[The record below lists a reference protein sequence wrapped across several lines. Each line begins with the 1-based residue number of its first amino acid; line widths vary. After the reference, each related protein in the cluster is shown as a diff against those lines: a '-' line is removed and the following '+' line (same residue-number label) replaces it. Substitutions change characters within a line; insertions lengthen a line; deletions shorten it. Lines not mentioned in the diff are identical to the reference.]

1 MAMKIKDLITS
12 AAGVFMPRTCSV
24 CDKPLDLDEKFICRK
39 CLMNIPRTH
48 YEDIDFN
55 PFEQLMA
62 GKVPVERC
70 ASYFF
75 YQKGDPYASIL
86 HDMKYRNVPTL
97 GRWLAERAARD
108 MKDSHFFDN
117 IDVIVPVP
125 LHYTK
130 LASRGYNQS
139 QYLAQGLSRA
149 TGAPVVKAL
158 KALHEHSSQTHKDA
172 AERLKSTQ
180 GMYGTS
186 KRHCMELSGK
196 HVLIVD
202 DVVTTGS
209 TLLACATALK
219 DAVPGVRISLFT
231 LAAAQLE

>member
-1 MAMKIKDLITS
+1 MTIKDIISS
-12 AAGVFMPRTCSV
+12 AANVLMPRTCSV
-24 CDKPLDLDEKFICRK
+24 CDKPLDGDEKFLCRK
-39 CLMNIPRTH
+39 CLMELPRTH

-62 GKVPVERC
+62 GKVAVERC
-70 ASYFF
+70 VSYFF
-75 YQKGDPYASIL
+75 YHKGEPYASIL
-86 HDMKYRNVPTL
+86 HDLKYRNMPTL
-97 GRWLAERAARD
+97 GRWIAERAARQ
-108 MKDSHFFDN
+108 MQGSHFFDS
-117 IDVIVPVP
+117 IDAIVPVP

-139 QYLAQGLSRA
+139 QFIAQGIAKA
-149 TGAPVVKAL
+149 TGLPVIKAL
-158 KALHEHSSQTHKDA
+158 KALHQHSTQTHKDA

-180 GMYGTS
+180 GMYGAS
-186 KRHCMELSGK
+186 KRHKQELSGK

-219 DAVPGVRISLFT
+219 DTIPGVKISLFT
-231 LAAAQLE
+231 LAAAQLD